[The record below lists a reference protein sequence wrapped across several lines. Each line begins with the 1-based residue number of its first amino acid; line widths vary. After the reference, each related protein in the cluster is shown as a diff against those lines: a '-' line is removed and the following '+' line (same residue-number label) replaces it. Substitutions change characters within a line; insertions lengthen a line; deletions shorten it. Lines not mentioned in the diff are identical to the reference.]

1 MKIINKRAMFDYS
14 VLDTFEA
21 GVVLSGAEVKA
32 FRAKNIDLNGSYA
45 RILQG
50 EMYLVNAHIAAEAL
64 ENTRK
69 SRKLLVKK
77 KELTSLETKIKAKK
91 LTLIPLS
98 MYTKGRL
105 VKVEVALSKSKKEFQ
120 KKDSIKKRDI
130 DRDVEIEL
138 KGTN

>member
-32 FRAKNIDLNGSYA
+32 FRAKNIDLNGSYV

-50 EMYLVNAHIAAEAL
+50 EMYLVNAHIAADAL